1 MKVWIE
7 YTLED
12 FVQVRFKKICIWSR
26 VIAREIGQRAFRN
39 IAEVE

>member
-1 MKVWIE
+1 MKVWLE

-12 FVQVRFKKICIWSR
+12 SVQVRFKKKSFWTR

-39 IAEVE
+39 ITEVE